1 MEWKKMKTKKT
12 GKIIRTILP
21 DQDRA
26 RREQIVEKAEKA
38 REDKER
44 WQKYYDG
51 EKK

>member
-1 MEWKKMKTKKT
+1 MEWKKMKPKKT
-12 GKIIRTILP
+12 GKLIRTILP

-44 WQKYYDG
+44 WEKYI
-51 EKK
+51 EKEK